1 MFGLFKKKL
10 SDEEAISQNIA
21 QQQAEAQEDT
31 TKKKEDDMGDSKI
44 AMEVTKIKAQLE
56 GLNEQRQAVNER
68 FTKINEEIGEIRGMV
83 MDTNK
88 AVGNIEAS
96 ATKAIDVVESVE
108 PDKLMGEV
116 RKQDGK
122 TEALKA
128 NIESN
133 ETLMKDMMS
142 EVKEIRKRMDFF
154 KGVEQLVKMNNEIK
168 QELIDIK
175 KIEGNVQ
182 RQGSKVET
190 IFIEVEKKFGEFD
203 RFNDVTKDL
212 KKSMDKLQGDVD
224 KLRVKIEDKSD
235 RKELNKYIK
244 KFNDF
249 EKHTTNVINLL
260 DERSKN
266 SVDTI
271 TSKYQ
276 KLVSNTE
283 SVLNSAIQQLG
294 LEAEKA
300 GKEVPAS
307 LKPKKSWKDF
317 FKRDKKQTEQ
327 TQTPSS
333 EQPPKEEAETQQPV
347 QNPPPNNQP
356 SEGAQSEQPSSVN
369 QNNPAPQEGSSQA
382 EQTQPGEN
390 RTNN

>member
-31 TKKKEDDMGDSKI
+31 SKKKEDDFGDSKI
-44 AMEVTKIKAQLE
+44 ALEVTKIKAQIE
-56 GLNEQRQAVNER
+56 GLNEQRNAVNER

-88 AVGNIEAS
+88 SVSNIEAS

-133 ETLMKDMMS
+133 EMLMKDMMS
-142 EVKEIRKRMDFF
+142 EVKEIRRKLDFF
-154 KGVEQLVKMNNEIK
+154 KGVEQLVKMNDEIK
-168 QELIDIK
+168 EELIDIK

-212 KKSMDKLQGDVD
+212 KKTADKLQGDVD

-266 SVDTI
+266 SVDQI
-271 TSKYQ
+271 VKRYEKLSKD
-276 KLVSNTE
+276 TE
-283 SVLNSAIQQLG
+283 EMLDSAIEKLG
-294 LEAEKA
+294 LEAEKS
-300 GKEVPAS
+300 GKKVPKS
-307 LKPKKSWKDF
+307 LKKKRGWRSWFSKS
-317 FKRDKKQTEQ
+317 KIESAAEKSAEEET
-327 TQTPSS
+327 
-333 EQPPKEEAETQQPV
+333 KEE
-347 QNPPPNNQP
+347 
-356 SEGAQSEQPSSVN
+356 SEKTEEKKDEKESDS
-369 QNNPAPQEGSSQA
+369 QEKKEGDK
-382 EQTQPGEN
+382 EK
-390 RTNN
+390 